1 MARRRLY
8 VFGGIILVGILIGI
22 FCLPDSGKDD
32 TASDVTM
39 RIPEPTPVTPIERRL
54 PKAQI
59 SDTPAVK
66 AEALFKK
73 AAQITDTKQRTDV
86 LVAAYETDPTGRW
99 GGEAAAQI
107 GHIFKK
113 AGDTVN
119 MAKWYEAAKRAPV
132 STRTLD
138 IMKAEL
144 DALAKNENGPL
155 VSRVKMLPYK
165 VQPGDSLWKIARRY
179 ATTIEAIKE
188 ANRLTNDKIR
198 VGKMLMVP
206 KGPFDVAV
214 TKSRHTLTLLQDG
227 KTIKTYT
234 VGLGSNNGTP
244 IGSFV
249 VTSKL
254 ENPVWYSDQ
263 GRIPTDDPRNVLGS
277 RWIGFNDRDRI
288 GIHGTRKSDEH
299 TVGTDASA
307 GCVRMRDEDVRD
319 LYKYLAE
326 AKSKVTIVE

>member
-8 VFGGIILVGILIGI
+8 VFGGIILIGILIGI
-22 FCLPDSGKDD
+22 FCLPDSGNEN
-32 TASDVTM
+32 ASRMTSGD
-39 RIPEPTPVTPIERRL
+39 EPTLPPIERRL

-59 SDTPAVK
+59 GDTPAVK

-73 AAQITDTKQRTDV
+73 AAHIADQKQKADA
-86 LVAAYETDPTGRW
+86 LLAGYETDPTGRW

-107 GHIFKK
+107 GHMFKQ

-119 MAKWYEAAKRAPV
+119 MTKWYNAAKRAPV
-132 STRTLD
+132 STRTLAV
-138 IMKAEL
+138 IKAEL
-144 DALAKNENGPL
+144 DALAKAESGPL

-179 ATTIEAIKE
+179 ATTIGAIKE
-188 ANRLTNDKIR
+188 ANRLTSDKIR
-198 VGKMLMVP
+198 IGKMLMVP
-206 KGPFDVAV
+206 KGPFDVTV
-214 TKSRHTLTLLQDG
+214 TKSRHKLKLLQDG

-234 VGLGSNNGTP
+234 VGLGANNSTP
-244 IGSFV
+244 VGSFV

-263 GRIPTDDPRNVLGS
+263 GRVPPGDPRNVLGS
-277 RWIGFNDRDRI
+277 RWIGFNDKDRI

-307 GCVRMRDEDVRD
+307 GCVRMHDEDVQD
-319 LYKYLAE
+319 LYNFLVE
-326 AKSKVTIVE
+326 AKSKVTIIE